1 MISRIALLAFT
12 LMLFGTPSSGA
23 ELFYMDHDPFTDEYV
38 GPIGP
43 LVLSGEIMPGDYD
56 RLLARIAGDEARF
69 LSQNKLILASDGGDV
84 SEALK
89 IAALVSSLFTE
100 IIVERRAGRCVSACF
115 LVYAAA
121 HLRGT
126 DGERLIGINRPYFVD
141 AEVSLPPANPAAAED
156 GALSQVRNFLRDNE
170 VPAYL
175 IEEMFRHASNDAYWL
190 SARDEANLGYKSASF
205 KKYLAENCAW
215 NDSMEQEVYARKRPV
230 EELTQMM
237 KCRARVTQTAAH
249 KALAQAVSKSASRQ
263 CQAPCAQGH

>member
-1 MISRIALLAFT
+1 MVSRFAVLAFASI
-12 LMLFGTPSSGA
+12 LFSPASSGA

-43 LVLSGEIMPGDYD
+43 LVLSGEITPGDYD
-56 RLLARIAGDEARF
+56 RLLARIAGEEAHF
-69 LSQNKLILASDGGDV
+69 LSLNKLILASDGGDV
-84 SEALK
+84 TEAMK
-89 IAALVSSLFTE
+89 IANLVRSLFTE

-115 LVYAAA
+115 LIYAAA

-126 DGERLIGINRPYFVD
+126 DGERLIGLNRPYFVD
-141 AEVSLPPANPAAAED
+141 TAAPLPPANPSAVED
-156 GALSQVRNFLRDNE
+156 DGLSQVRNFLTDKE

-205 KKYLAENCAW
+205 KTYLAENCAW
-215 NDSMEQEVYARKRPV
+215 SESMEQEVYARKRPL
-230 EELTQMM
+230 EELTQML

-249 KALAQAVSKSASRQ
+249 KALAQAASKSTSRQ
-263 CQAPCAQGH
+263 CQAPCASGH